1 MDEFTEEQLH
11 ELWHEEQIAEQ
22 KISDRMEAD
31 ELKQEYETFNWNL

>member
-1 MDEFTEEQLH
+1 MDEFTEDQLR

-22 KISDRMEAD
+22 RASDRMEAD